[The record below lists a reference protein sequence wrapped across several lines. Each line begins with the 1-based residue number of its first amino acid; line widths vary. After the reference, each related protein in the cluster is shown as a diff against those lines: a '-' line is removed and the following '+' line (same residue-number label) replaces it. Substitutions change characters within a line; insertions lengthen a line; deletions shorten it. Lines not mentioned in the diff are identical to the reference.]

1 MVHSS
6 TDRMRWRT
14 SLAVAALAC
23 QIGERIQHVGR
34 VDLRDGPAADAREDV
49 PLHAP
54 DPVLR
59 VPPATPAAV
68 LLFEYALGGFGERR
82 HSLYAAF
89 LGEGIA
95 ARTGQHAVGE
105 SLLAGLGERD
115 ERGGAESEFAAP
127 TADDEP
133 LDPASDPPR
142 LDEQV
147 QAVAVRVASGRC
159 GTDEGGRE
167 GLVGVA
173 SSALGSAG
181 RGNGFGY
188 NIQSPITCG
197 IGLDSATCPDR
208 TSPRRRIINYYVS
221 VICGL
226 DRMTSDAGGL
236 PLGIT
241 AGRTRTGCSRCSGAA
256 RASTAG
262 SWRWSQR
269 GPCPPRCTGGH
280 RPRS

>member
-1 MVHSS
+1 MRYGALAGAPCSGSS
-6 TDRMRWRT
+6 SARATGHASCRASVRVRVGRLRRT
-14 SLAVAALAC
+14 SAL
-23 QIGERIQHVGR
+23 
-34 VDLRDGPAADAREDV
+34 
-49 PLHAP
+49 
-54 DPVLR
+54 PVR
-59 VPPATPAAV
+59 GVS
-68 LLFEYALGGFGERR
+68 RR
-82 HSLYAAF
+82 
-89 LGEGIA
+89 GIA

-133 LDPASDPPR
+133 LDPASDPGR

-188 NIQSPITCG
+188 NIQSPIICG

-236 PLGIT
+236 PLGIR

-262 SWRWSQR
+262 SSRWSR
-269 GPCPPRCTGGH
+269 PDRYLPRCTGGR